1 MNLLI
6 KSTTILAAILAFLAT
21 SSVIAGCINDFVDT
35 RDTVTI
41 TVEERTLL
49 ATATKDVK
57 RTFNV
62 FDPAFTG
69 NAKRPLLIFFHGLLG
84 NAVDIETVTRFS
96 LEAKARGWIAAYP
109 QGRAFTGPFGNDVV
123 IENRTVTQWNGAGC
137 CTQQQ
142 DDVLFTKDMIDYIVQ
157 HYNADEE
164 KVFIVGFSN
173 GEFATNDMF
182 LSTAIL

>member
-6 KSTTILAAILAFLAT
+6 KSTTILAAILVLAAT
-21 SSVIAGCINDFVDT
+21 SCVDASCINDFVDT

-49 ATATKDVK
+49 ATKDVK

-62 FDPAFTG
+62 FDPAFTC

-84 NAVDIETVTRFS
+84 NAADIETVTRFS

-123 IENRTVTQWNGAGC
+123 IENRTVTQWNGDGC

-157 HYNADEE
+157 HYNADDE
-164 KVFIVGFSN
+164 KVFVVGFSN
-173 GEFATNDMF
+173 GEFATHDMF